1 MRVQKHSAEQ
11 NISIHAPAK
20 ERLRKARSRRGTT
33 SYFNP
38 RSCEGATLMTFDHRI
53 HLLKFQSTLLRRSDA
68 YDNEYMGEAND
79 FNPRSCEGATI
90 VAK

>member
-1 MRVQKHSAEQ
+1 
-11 NISIHAPAK
+11 
-20 ERLRKARSRRGTT
+20 
-33 SYFNP
+33 
-38 RSCEGATLMTFDHRI
+38 MTFDHRI

>member
-1 MRVQKHSAEQ
+1 MRVQKHYAEQ

-53 HLLKFQSTLLRRSDA
+53 HLLKFQSTLLRRSDQVLQRVLCNFA
-68 YDNEYMGEAND
+68 Y
-79 FNPRSCEGATI
+79 FNPRSCEGATQ
-90 VAK
+90 